1 MRINAGMLASINNSN
16 GLSVF
21 VSSANCNRL
30 DSIRHKKNQFH
41 HSDVSH
47 IGNDVGPS
55 IVQAPKTSLTT
66 LAILLASAVP
76 IRADSTHFGTLPHRG
91 DKRVVR
97 FQDIPFE
104 VVNPR
109 SIPVE
114 AEQVVTSGD
123 HESELPRPH
132 VASDVTSLVERGS
145 ETTNEDVG
153 EHLGDK
159 PGDNLSD
166 KRGATL
172 NELLSPIADIDPMLA
187 IDPDMTPRSNS
198 PTSHLNMVAPDVTRP
213 IEFELAND
221 SIDAVH
227 GSHVASSN
235 AEFEPPHDGYGGLVD
250 TYVHQFLNGDIA
262 ISGGLTT
269 TDAGTPT
276 SHLSHKTAN
285 RPAGASGWYAIGEFL
300 LLERWGE
307 SQLATSVNSATANV
321 ELSTRDAEIDW
332 SEAAAARVG
341 LRTGHSAI
349 EFGWWSLF
357 STTST
362 AIATSATGDL
372 DSVIDFAELDV
383 DFNSAMLHHLES
395 QTEVHSFDIS
405 KRSRLSGWNSGLLQF
420 SWMVG
425 MRFTRLSD
433 ELRFHADSLNTV
445 LGDAAGE
452 QLYEIEVDNRLVGP
466 QIGGTAYWQATPSVG
481 LSLESRAGVY
491 YNYIDMTQSASDNLG
506 TSQIISGPDAGRLF
520 NIERTDE
527 QAAALAEMQL
537 QVQYRFRPRV
547 SLTAGYRVF
556 AASGVAVTN
565 SQVPWRFGSLEASQI
580 DASSSFLLHGLQLGL
595 DTSF

>member
-30 DSIRHKKNQFH
+30 DSICQKKNQFD

-66 LAILLASAVP
+66 LAILLAGTIPVH
-76 IRADSTHFGTLPHRG
+76 ADSTHFETLPHRG

-104 VVNPR
+104 VVNQQP
-109 SIPVE
+109 IPVE

-123 HESELPRPH
+123 HESELPRPL

-145 ETTNEDVG
+145 ETTNDDVFD
-153 EHLGDK
+153 HLGDK
-159 PGDNLSD
+159 P
-166 KRGATL
+166 GATL
-172 NELLSPIADIDPMLA
+172 NELLSPIADIDPMLH
-187 IDPDMTPRSNS
+187 IDPDMPPRSNS
-198 PTSHLNMVAPDVTRP
+198 PTSHLNTDAPDVTRP
-213 IEFELAND
+213 IEFELADD
-221 SIDAVH
+221 SIDAVR
-227 GSHVASSN
+227 GSPVPSPT
-235 AEFEPPHDGYGGLVD
+235 AELEPPSDGYGGLVD

-262 ISGGLTT
+262 ISGGLPI
-269 TDAGTPT
+269 TDTASPT
-276 SHLSHKTAN
+276 SHLSHNTAH

-332 SEAAAARVG
+332 SEAAAARIG

-372 DSVIDFAELDV
+372 DSVIDFSELDV
-383 DFNSAMLHHLES
+383 DFNSAMLHQLES

-452 QLYEIEVDNRLVGP
+452 LLYEIEVDNRLVGP

-556 AASGVAVTN
+556 VASGVAVTN
-565 SQVPWRFGSLEASQI
+565 SQVPWRFGSLEASQT
-580 DASSSFLLHGLQLGL
+580 DASSSFLLHGLQLGM
-595 DTSF
+595 DASF